1 MGGLLETATGLVD
14 QRLLRTTWAPVLAF
28 AGALLALAATGAG
41 WARSWA
47 WWGGLPADVRALSVA
62 ALAAVTIL
70 LAQILASARAR
81 LMRLYEGYWEGLPF
95 GAALAGRGRA
105 RHARLQGERR
115 GAADYPLSPARVMP
129 TRVGNILRAA
139 EEHARRY
146 GIDAVT
152 AWPRLYVV
160 LPESFV
166 QAFTAAAVN
175 VETMVAIS
183 VLGAAFALAGG
194 VLALA
199 LLPWYA
205 VALCVWTGAAVAWL
219 GYRGLAR
226 TALPYAELIR
236 TAFDVHRWRLL
247 EAMGLERPCDFEA
260 ELRQWGLLDKLWR
273 RGAIDSGTSLHMGYP
288 QPSTP
293 AEDPARP
300 HPAHQDPPPARQA
313 SSRPPAPAGVAG
325 ESPLAHPVRHGD
337 GPDPQGPSGPPAPTG
352 VAGEP
357 QLAHPARRDDP
368 SDVRDPARRHVAAGV
383 TEQTRPVRRVRR
395 EDVPDARGLSG
406 APPVPVTPPAVPA
419 SGEPPVET
427 AARAVPVEGGTPPGP
442 SLEPS
447 PAGSGDGAVR
457 GASVTGTVTVA
468 GTDRARGGVRGWWR
482 AASVPVVAGS
492 VVAATGVV
500 AAVLALA
507 RPDASEPA
515 ATRTLPAYHVLTAAD
530 LAPADAALTGRY
542 TLRPLKDREAAD
554 PEALGPRLPAGA
566 LTGRAVTTLS
576 AQPGAGALF
585 ARGSRVALVATPGKG
600 AQVTARDVLVLDHG
614 PGDRLVVAILP
625 ADLARLLAAR
635 AAIWAWSAP
644 A

>member
-105 RHARLQGERR
+105 RHLRRQRERR
-115 GAADYPLSPARVMP
+115 GAAEYPLSAARVMP
-129 TRVGNILRAA
+129 TGVGNILRAA

-160 LPESFV
+160 LPEPFT

-199 LLPWYA
+199 VLPWYA
-205 VALCVWTGAAVAWL
+205 VALCVWAGAAVAWL
-219 GYRGLAR
+219 GYRGLVR

-236 TAFDVHRWRLL
+236 TAFDVHRWQLL
-247 EAMGLERPCDFEA
+247 EAMGLELPSTFEA

-273 RGAIDSGTSLHMGYP
+273 RGAIDSGASLLMGYP
-288 QPSTP
+288 QP
-293 AEDPARP
+293 
-300 HPAHQDPPPARQA
+300 
-313 SSRPPAPAGVAG
+313 PAPADDTG
-325 ESPLAHPVRHGD
+325 HPR
-337 GPDPQGPSGPPAPTG
+337 
-352 VAGEP
+352 
-357 QLAHPARRDDP
+357 PARR
-368 SDVRDPARRHVAAGV
+368 ARRKDVPAPPGSSGSRRAPVRPSAVTGSGVGQVVTSTETPTEPVAPTAAGAPAEG
-383 TEQTRPVRRVRR
+383 T
-395 EDVPDARGLSG
+395 SG
-406 APPVPVTPPAVPA
+406 
-419 SGEPPVET
+419 
-427 AARAVPVEGGTPPGP
+427 GP
-442 SLEPS
+442 SPQPRPS
-447 PAGSGDGAVR
+447 TAGSGDGSAQ
-457 GASVTGTVTVA
+457 GTAATGTATVA
-468 GTDRARGGVRGWWR
+468 GTVAGAEAARGGVRGWWR
-482 AASVPVVAGS
+482 AASVPVVAGTAI
-492 VVAATGVV
+492 AATGGA

-507 RPDASEPA
+507 RPDTAQPA
-515 ATRTLPAYHVLTAAD
+515 AGRTLPAYHVLTAAD
-530 LAPADAALTGRY
+530 LTPADPALTGRY
-542 TLRPLKDREAAD
+542 TLRPLKDHEVPD
-554 PEALGPRLPAGA
+554 PEALGPRLPAGI
-566 LTGRAVTTLS
+566 LTGRAVTTLR
-576 AQPGAGALF
+576 AQPGAAALF

-614 PGDRLVVAILP
+614 SGDRLVVAILP
-625 ADLARLLAAR
+625 ADLTRLLAAR
-635 AAIWAWSAP
+635 ATIWAWSPP